1 MDLRTSVFVKG
12 SKSKL
17 AYEKILASSRK
28 VPKKEKI
35 RAERAVSLKIKWYL

>member
-12 SKSKL
+12 PKSKL

-28 VPKKEKI
+28 ILKKILVKI
-35 RAERAVSLKIKWYL
+35 